1 MDRKFVS
8 GILVFLGNSL
18 ITWSAKKQSIVSRSS
33 TEAEYRALASSV
45 IELCWI
51 RMLLKDFGVFLPH
64 PPILWCDNVSAPA
77 II

>member
-45 IELCWI
+45 IDFCWI

-64 PPILWCDNVSAPA
+64 PPI
-77 II
+77 

>member
-33 TEAEYRALASSV
+33 TEAKYRALASSV
-45 IELCWI
+45 IDFCWI

-64 PPILWCDNVSAPA
+64 PPI
-77 II
+77 

>member
-18 ITWSAKKQSIVSRSS
+18 NTWFAKKQSIVSCSS

-77 II
+77 IF